1 MRPRYWLLTT
11 LSTILIVTAAIAGL
25 NMAVDV
31 YGLYRPSRGHRLPV
45 YGDDRVAKYLLSMRY
60 VPENFNAVIVGA
72 SISANWDITAI
83 EGLRVY
89 NGSLDGGNI
98 VEEKALIEA
107 ALERPGVS
115 VILLLVNPSLTYSHE
130 FETVELKPELKRS
143 ALGSLSLWNAYR
155 NMLSIRL
162 GRTPQPFDYAGTE
175 TFLNA
180 RSEMNVNMKAMWS
193 EAEFT
198 VDPAALRAYLDLVA
212 NLRARGV
219 RIVFIVPPVSEH
231 LLETK
236 RAPLDRYWRLVDRLP
251 GPGKRGILQN
261 ACQFLRR
268 GAPYARWRS
277 SGGRSTQRRRQPVDR
292 RTAPG
297 SGDAITRHPLT
308 PRSRAHPESG
318 RSHRRSRGSLF
329 WARHGPCG
337 LA

>member
-11 LSTILIVTAAIAGL
+11 LGTILIATTAIAGL
-25 NMAVDV
+25 NMAVDI
-31 YGLYRPSRGHRLPV
+31 YGLYRPSRGRRLPIF
-45 YGDDRVAKYLLSMRY
+45 GDDRVAKYLLSMRY

-83 EGLRVY
+83 ERLRVY

-130 FETVELKPELKRS
+130 FETVELKPALKRS

-155 NMLSIRL
+155 NMLSIRI

-198 VDPAALRAYLDLVA
+198 VDPVAWQAHRDLLA

-219 RIVFIVPPVSEH
+219 QIVFIVPPVSEH

-236 RAPLDRYWRLVDRLP
+236 GAPLERYLDRMRSEIGAGELWIDFLSPEGEAFRKTRANFSDGVHLTPAGARQVVAQINSAINRWIAERRLVVA
-251 GPGKRGILQN
+251 KR
-261 ACQFLRR
+261 
-268 GAPYARWRS
+268 
-277 SGGRSTQRRRQPVDR
+277 
-292 RTAPG
+292 
-297 SGDAITRHPLT
+297 
-308 PRSRAHPESG
+308 
-318 RSHRRSRGSLF
+318 
-329 WARHGPCG
+329 
-337 LA
+337 

>member
-236 RAPLDRYWRLVDRLP
+236 RAPLERYLHRMRSEIGTGDLWIDFLAPESEAFCKTRANFSDGVHLTPDGARQVVAQLNAAVNRWIAERRLVV
-251 GPGKRGILQN
+251 
-261 ACQFLRR
+261 A
-268 GAPYARWRS
+268 
-277 SGGRSTQRRRQPVDR
+277 
-292 RTAPG
+292 
-297 SGDAITRHPLT
+297 TR
-308 PRSRAHPESG
+308 
-318 RSHRRSRGSLF
+318 
-329 WARHGPCG
+329 
-337 LA
+337 